1 MEMVFPYKLR
11 EYHFPGLRLKSPLQS
26 ARKTHFFSIRA
37 RCAFS
42 PPRRDES
49 RCSLVSRRRRR
60 PPATPG
66 ADGATPGADGAT
78 PTANGVIPRG
88 RRGSPRARRA
98 PRGRGA
104 DSGRPRR
111 GAGLCPAVDG
121 VCCGAEVRSRRG
133 SAVGLL
139 PRCPARSRFPE
150 VPGLSH
156 PSVQKALA
164 AAEPLRRRLP
174 ACRGRARPGTP
185 EQAGGGP
192 HQTLPRRRGAAQGLP
207 AEQPPRLGP
216 QPPRRTTPSFRR
228 AHPPAAP
235 PRRAV
240 LCSPS
245 PAGGVGGGDE
255 ELQSTRCS
263 RSCGSP
269 TAGVCDT
276 GELSQTI
283 YGRLDLP
290 VPWIWALSIKYFD
303 WHPSLGERGEMDY
316 RKLKPK

>member
-42 PPRRDES
+42 PPRRDEP

-60 PPATPG
+60 PP
-66 ADGATPGADGAT
+66 ATPGADGAT

-139 PRCPARSRFPE
+139 PRCPARSHFPE

-185 EQAGGGP
+185 EQARGGP
-192 HQTLPRRRGAAQGLP
+192 HQTLPRRRGLP
-207 AEQPPRLGP
+207 RAYRRNSRLA
-216 QPPRRTTPSFRR
+216 S
-228 AHPPAAP
+228 A
-235 PRRAV
+235 
-240 LCSPS
+240 PS
-245 PAGGVGGGDE
+245 PHGAASPAFAGLTPLPPLRAGLSSAPHLLPVGWEGGDE
-255 ELQSTRCS
+255 ELPSTRCS

-269 TAGVCDT
+269 TAGICDT

-290 VPWIWALSIKYFD
+290 VP
-303 WHPSLGERGEMDY
+303 
-316 RKLKPK
+316 